1 MPLTS
6 YAPLCEAIVRL
17 MAPLV
22 EIVIH
27 DLRKDQI
34 CFIQGGLSTRCVGD
48 PSLLDMPF
56 EQCIDE
62 KIYSKLAFDGRLIKS
77 ISVPVAGPLLICI
90 NCDVSLFQQMSA
102 LAQAFVEKEPTNA
115 QPASLFKN
123 DWQERVHVVIHGFL
137 QEKQWPFEKLSASQ
151 KKTVVRHLFETGAFQ
166 ESKAADYLAKILSM
180 GRATIFNYL
189 KEWKKNESL

>member
-34 CFIQGGLSTRCVGD
+34 CFIQGGLSKRQVGD
-48 PSLLDMPF
+48 PSLLDIPF
-56 EQCIDE
+56 EQFIDE
-62 KIYSKLAFDGRLIKS
+62 TLYSKLSFDGRLIKS

-102 LAQAFVEKEPTNA
+102 LAQAFVTDPACEKP
-115 QPASLFKN
+115 PSLFKK
-123 DWQERVHVVIHGFL
+123 DWQEQVHMAIHAFL
-137 QEKQWPFEKLSASQ
+137 QEQQWPFDRLKGLQ
-151 KKTVVRHLFETGAFQ
+151 KKTVIRHLYENGAFK
-166 ESKAADYLAKILSM
+166 EPKAADYLAKILSM

>member
-1 MPLTS
+1 MPVTS

-34 CFIQGGLSTRCVGD
+34 CFIKGGLSTRQVGD
-48 PSLLDMPF
+48 PSLLDIPF

-90 NCDVSLFQQMSA
+90 NCDVSLFQQMKD
-102 LAQAFVEKEPTNA
+102 LAHAFITQPTNA
-115 QPASLFKN
+115 PPTSLFKN
-123 DWQERVHVVIHGFL
+123 DWQERVHVAIHAFL
-137 QEKQWPFEKLSASQ
+137 QEKQWSFESLRTSQ
-151 KKTVVRHLFETGAFQ
+151 KKIVLRHLFENDAFQ
-166 ESKAADYLAKILSM
+166 EAKAADYLAKILSM